1 MTDNKYDV
9 PDYDYNIDEEEE
21 NKNEAVTNN
30 K

>member
-9 PDYDYNIDEEEE
+9 PDYEYNLDEEDEGKNDAV
-21 NKNEAVTNN
+21 NK

>member
-9 PDYDYNIDEEEE
+9 PDYEYNIDEEEE
-21 NKNEAVTNN
+21 NKNDAVHN